1 MLGISYDENE
11 LPGGVILF
19 SIKSYQVIL
28 EIKFKE
34 VGPRKRIVR
43 NNDEE
48 YVLLY
53 NGQCVYLMNLNSMVL
68 HTLSENYDNPENVMK
83 IGQSS
88 QLSIWRTY

>member
-68 HTLSENYDNPENVMK
+68 HTLRENYDNRENVMK
-83 IGQSS
+83 IG
-88 QLSIWRTY
+88 

>member
-19 SIKSYQVIL
+19 SIKSYQVRL

-83 IGQSS
+83 IG
-88 QLSIWRTY
+88 

>member
-34 VGPRKRIVR
+34 VGPRKRVVR

-83 IGQSS
+83 IG
-88 QLSIWRTY
+88 

>member
-28 EIKFKE
+28 EIRFKE

-83 IGQSS
+83 IG
-88 QLSIWRTY
+88 

>member
-53 NGQCVYLMNLNSMVL
+53 NGQCFYLMNLNSMVL

-83 IGQSS
+83 IG
-88 QLSIWRTY
+88 

>member
-53 NGQCVYLMNLNSMVL
+53 NGQCVYLMKLNSMVL

-83 IGQSS
+83 IG
-88 QLSIWRTY
+88 

>member
-68 HTLSENYDNPENVMK
+68 HTLSENYDNPENVMT
-83 IGQSS
+83 IG
-88 QLSIWRTY
+88 

>member
-83 IGQSS
+83 IG
-88 QLSIWRTY
+88 